1 MNLRA
6 IVITAAAAA
15 AICPGLLTGATAA
28 AAATGSPAA
37 ARVPSSG
44 GTWGKAQEVPGTA
57 ALNKGGTADAESVS
71 CGSAGNCSA
80 GGYYTDGSGA
90 VQAFVAGE
98 ISGTWGI
105 AKEVPGS
112 GALNQDGGAVI
123 LSVSCASAG
132 NCSAGGDYADGSG
145 HQQAMVAGETSGTW
159 GTAKEV
165 PGTAALNTGGNSAVI
180 SLSCAS
186 AGNCSAG
193 GYYTDS
199 SKHQQVFVAGE
210 TGGIWGTAKE
220 IPGTAALNAGDAYL
234 NSVSCGAAGN
244 CSAGGYYTYHGRLQ
258 AFVAGETGGIWGTAK
273 EVPGTAALNA
283 GGGAGINSLSCA
295 SAGSCT
301 AGGFYTNGA
310 GQLEAWVSSEV
321 SGTWG
326 TAKEVPGIAALNK
339 SGDAQITAMSCAS
352 AGSCSAGGFY
362 TDGSFAEQVFVVG
375 ETSGTWGTAGEVP
388 GTAALNQAGAAD
400 LQSVS
405 CASAGNCSAGGG
417 YEASVGVGEA
427 YVVSEIS
434 GTWRSAEEVPGSA
447 ALNKGASA
455 QVNSVSCASAGA
467 CSAGGSYL
475 DSLHNS
481 QAFVAGETT

>member
-145 HQQAMVAGETSGTW
+145 HHQAMVAGETSGTW

-244 CSAGGYYTYHGRLQ
+244 RSAGGYYTYHGRLQ

-273 EVPGTAALNA
+273 EVPGT
-283 GGGAGINSLSCA
+283 
-295 SAGSCT
+295 
-301 AGGFYTNGA
+301 
-310 GQLEAWVSSEV
+310 
-321 SGTWG
+321 
-326 TAKEVPGIAALNK
+326 AALNK

>member
-1 MNLRA
+1 
-6 IVITAAAAA
+6 
-15 AICPGLLTGATAA
+15 
-28 AAATGSPAA
+28 
-37 ARVPSSG
+37 
-44 GTWGKAQEVPGTA
+44 
-57 ALNKGGTADAESVS
+57 
-71 CGSAGNCSA
+71 
-80 GGYYTDGSGA
+80 
-90 VQAFVAGE
+90 
-98 ISGTWGI
+98 
-105 AKEVPGS
+105 
-112 GALNQDGGAVI
+112 
-123 LSVSCASAG
+123 
-132 NCSAGGDYADGSG
+132 
-145 HQQAMVAGETSGTW
+145 
-159 GTAKEV
+159 
-165 PGTAALNTGGNSAVI
+165 
-180 SLSCAS
+180 
-186 AGNCSAG
+186 
-193 GYYTDS
+193 
-199 SKHQQVFVAGE
+199 
-210 TGGIWGTAKE
+210 
-220 IPGTAALNAGDAYL
+220 
-234 NSVSCGAAGN
+234 
-244 CSAGGYYTYHGRLQ
+244 
-258 AFVAGETGGIWGTAK
+258 
-273 EVPGTAALNA
+273 
-283 GGGAGINSLSCA
+283 
-295 SAGSCT
+295 
-301 AGGFYTNGA
+301 
-310 GQLEAWVSSEV
+310 
-321 SGTWG
+321 
-326 TAKEVPGIAALNK
+326 VPGIAALNK